1 MLGVDLLQVVLASRE
16 RLIVHDSTELTNKH
30 AMLELEI
37 CSLVSHTV
45 NTVGIELI
53 LSHSLLQ

>member
-1 MLGVDLLQVVLASRE
+1 MLGVDLLQVVLASWE
-16 RLIVHDSTELTNKH
+16 CLIVHDSTELTNKH